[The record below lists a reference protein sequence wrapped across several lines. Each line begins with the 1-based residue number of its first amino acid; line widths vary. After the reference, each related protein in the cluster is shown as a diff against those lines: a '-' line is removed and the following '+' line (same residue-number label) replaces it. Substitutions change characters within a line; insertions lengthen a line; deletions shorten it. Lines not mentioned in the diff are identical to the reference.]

1 MKSYLLCNNHNNFVT
16 MAKITQQHFGLFG
29 IIIFNNNFQMVE
41 GSDNQN
47 YGWKRFFFKSP
58 EDLYL

>member
-47 YGWKRFFFKSP
+47 YG
-58 EDLYL
+58 